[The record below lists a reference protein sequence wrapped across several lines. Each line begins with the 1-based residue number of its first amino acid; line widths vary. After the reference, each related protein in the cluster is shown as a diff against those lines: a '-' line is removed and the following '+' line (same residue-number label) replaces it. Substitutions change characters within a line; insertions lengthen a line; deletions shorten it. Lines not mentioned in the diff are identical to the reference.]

1 MKIQWLKKP
10 KEDLRASFRYLAER
24 NPDAAWRLRDEVE
37 KRVRILT
44 DHPKIA
50 PPGRVQGTREL
61 QVNGWD
67 YVIIYRIKTT
77 RLIQVLR
84 VLHHAQQWPPGKK
97 DEKRE

>member
-10 KEDLRASFRYLAER
+10 KEDLRESFRYLAER

-37 KRVRILT
+37 KRVVVLT

-50 PPGRVQGTREL
+50 PLGRVQGT
-61 QVNGWD
+61 
-67 YVIIYRIKTT
+67 
-77 RLIQVLR
+77 R

-97 DEKRE
+97 SEKRA

>member
-10 KEDLRASFRYLAER
+10 KEDLRESFRYLAER

-37 KRVRILT
+37 KRVWVLT
-44 DHPKIA
+44 EHPKIA
-50 PPGRVQGTREL
+50 PSGRVQGTREL

-67 YVIIYRIKTT
+67 YVVIYRVKTT
-77 RLIQVLR
+77 SLIQILR

-97 DEKRE
+97 AGKSG